1 MNIDDLI
8 NVSLKDKS
16 ERFNISEEKYDMMLQ
31 YIETEAKAKKCHFTM
46 LSKFKKIFFKPYLGY
61 LAEAVILIIIFAV
74 IPLVIKNYKITTHEY
89 VLRNDTTLQLQQK
102 NYSYNFIKELS
113 GIVQRYD
120 NASLKQDLIT
130 KEFTDINE
138 IKDRV
143 PFNIQCP
150 NFLPNGYKFK
160 NGSMRTDSTSFFTMY
175 SVIMNYSKSDMENI
189 LIMENSD
196 TGKPNVDG
204 WEKINISGID
214 AWIQDP
220 KLAKHNIQIMLW
232 NGGKY
237 YNFSSHSTG
246 RDTLIKV
253 AGSINYSQDINPKEN
268 VCYTED
274 VNEIKEKLPF
284 EIKLPKYMSEGYKQN
299 RTMLNLKTV
308 DKDSLY
314 FITTVYSKD
323 IKENIEVSQVNETVN
338 PDTVLEKYKDEINKL
353 EKLDLNGID
362 AWVYESRG
370 DLKKYEIIFL
380 KYGRYFMVSG
390 DKQHR
395 DELINVAKSI

>member
-31 YIETEAKAKKCHFTM
+31 YIETEAKAKKCKFTM
-46 LSKFKKIFFKPYLGY
+46 LNKFKKIFSKPYLGY
-61 LAEAVILIIIFAV
+61 LAEVVILIIIFFF
-74 IPLVIKNYKITTHEY
+74 IPLAVKNYKDINQT
-89 VLRNDTTLQLQQK
+89 VVQNNTTLQLQQK
-102 NYSYNFIKELS
+102 NYSYDFIKELR

-120 NASLKQDLIT
+120 NASLRQDITT

-138 IKDRV
+138 VKEKV

-150 NFLPNGYKFK
+150 NFLPDGYKFK
-160 NGSMRTDSTSFFTMY
+160 DGSMRTESTSFFTMY
-175 SVIMNYSKSDMENI
+175 SVIMNYSKSDMENVFI
-189 LIMENSD
+189 VENSD
-196 TGKPNVDG
+196 TGKENLDG
-204 WEKINISGID
+204 WEKISINGID
-214 AWIQDP
+214 AWIRVPESP
-220 KLAKHNIQIMLW
+220 KPNIQIVLW

-237 YNFSSHSTG
+237 YNFISDCTG
-246 RDTLIKV
+246 RDNLIKI
-253 AGSINYSQDINPKEN
+253 ACSIDYSKDINPKET

-274 VNEIKEKLPF
+274 MSQIKEKLPF

-299 RTMLNLKTV
+299 RTMLSLKTV
-308 DKDSLY
+308 DKESLY

-370 DLKKYEIIFL
+370 DSKKYEIIFS